1 MADPLATSRPGR
13 WRVARLVGQIRARW
27 PRVKIVLR
35 ADSASRESEDH
46 QLRRLLRECSLGPD
60 SAVADRCEHG
70 LDRVG
75 GAQVIPMLGREVEEG
90 SASRS
95 LVRQATALAYLVPY
109 FSAKVS
115 HGGLR
120 GGPRLGLPNVA
131 KV

>member
-1 MADPLATSRPGR
+1 MTRRNATAIHLRSASGRFEWWGTGVCLRMADPLATSRPGR

-90 SASRS
+90 QQR
-95 LVRQATALAYLVPY
+95 LAV
-109 FSAKVS
+109 
-115 HGGLR
+115 
-120 GGPRLGLPNVA
+120 
-131 KV
+131 